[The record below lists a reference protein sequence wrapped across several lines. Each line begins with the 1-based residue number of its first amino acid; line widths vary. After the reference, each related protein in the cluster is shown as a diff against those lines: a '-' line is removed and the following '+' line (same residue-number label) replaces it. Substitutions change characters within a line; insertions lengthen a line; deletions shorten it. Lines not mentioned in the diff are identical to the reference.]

1 MNPRQNQIYNLKLK
15 IDDLNADLAFARG
28 ETSYSDRCFDQ
39 RETLTGVCDVHG
51 EFTQHRIWMNSFGGR
66 IAEKRSRCPA
76 CIAASLEETDAS
88 RKALQVKLLTD
99 NANIAERFDGCT
111 LENYVAVND
120 RAKRNLGMLKTY
132 AKRWP
137 DMYKVGTSLILS
149 GKPGTGK
156 NHLAVGLAKA
166 VITEHQ
172 ASVLLTSV
180 LKIIHAVRR
189 SWGKNAE
196 YSEEEVIAMYTD
208 KDLLII
214 DEIGVQYSSDSE
226 KITLFEILN
235 TRYERMLPTVMI
247 SNLTPEQI
255 SMAIGDRLTDRMVE
269 GQGTT
274 LIFDWDSYRS
284 HKGAQ
289 SA

>member
-15 IDDLNADLAFARG
+15 IDDLNVEQAFTRG
-28 ETSYSDRCFDQ
+28 EISYADRIFDQ
-39 RETLTGVCDVHG
+39 KETLTTICDVHG

-76 CIAASLEETDAS
+76 CIAATLEETHTS
-88 RKALQVKLLTD
+88 RKALQVEHLTEK
-99 NANIAERFDGCT
+99 ANIAERFEGCT
-111 LENYVAVND
+111 LENYEAVND
-120 RAKRNLGMLKTY
+120 KASRNLGMLKSY
-132 AKRWP
+132 ARRWP
-137 DMYKVGTSLILS
+137 EMYAAGTSLILS

-166 VITEHQ
+166 LIAEHQ

-180 LKIIHAVRR
+180 LKIIRAVRR
-189 SWGKNAE
+189 SWDKNAE

-208 KDLLII
+208 RDLLII
-214 DEIGVQYSSDSE
+214 DEVGVQYSSDSE

-247 SNLTPEQI
+247 SNLTPDEI
-255 SMAIGDRLTDRMVE
+255 SQAIGERLTDRMVE
-269 GQGTT
+269 GKGTT
-274 LIFDWDSYRS
+274 LIFDWESYRS
-284 HKGAQ
+284 RKGVTAV
-289 SA
+289 

>member
-15 IDDLNADLAFARG
+15 AEDLNAELAFTRG
-28 ETSYSDRCFDQ
+28 EISYADRCFDQ
-39 RETLTGVCDVHG
+39 KETLKASCDVHG

-76 CIAASLEETDAS
+76 CIVASLEETRGS
-88 RKALQVKLLTD
+88 RKALQVALLTD

-120 RAKRNLGMLKTY
+120 RARRNLGMLKTY

-137 DMYKVGTSLILS
+137 DMYKAGTSLILS

-166 VITEHQ
+166 VIAEHQ

-180 LKIIHAVRR
+180 LKIIRAVRR
-189 SWGKNAE
+189 SWGKNSE

-274 LIFDWDSYRS
+274 LIFDWESYRS
-284 HKGAQ
+284 QKGAQ

>member
-1 MNPRQNQIYNLKLK
+1 MNQRQNQIYNLKLK
-15 IDDLNADLAFARG
+15 IDDLNADLAFTRG

-39 RETLTGVCDVHG
+39 RETLTAVCDEHG
-51 EFTQHRIWMNSFGGR
+51 EFIQHRIWMNSLGGR
-66 IAEKRSRCPA
+66 IAEKRSRCPV
-76 CIAASLEETDAS
+76 CTAASLEETQAS
-88 RKALQVKLLTD
+88 RKALQVALLTD

-120 RAKRNLGMLKTY
+120 KARRNLGMLKTY

-137 DMYKVGTSLILS
+137 DMYKAGTSLILS

-166 VITEHQ
+166 VIAEHQ

-180 LKIIHAVRR
+180 LKIIRAVRR
-189 SWGKNAE
+189 SWGKSAE

-247 SNLTPEQI
+247 SNLTPGQI

-274 LIFDWDSYRS
+274 LIFDWESYRS
-284 HKGAQ
+284 QKGAQ